1 MRFRFDHFI
10 KKLLREALY
19 RHGDVSTE
27 VEVAVDA
34 QRIDVLFY
42 PRARRRAGSLDL
54 GLLGR
59 MASTPCLFE
68 VFRVPPDAE
77 QRREAIRKLL
87 AWQHLTLLR
96 AREKRGEPG
105 SSPPPMPVLWILS
118 STRPG
123 HALDGLTLT
132 PVAGWPEGVYSTPQE
147 EVPVRLVVLSE
158 LPLSR
163 DTLALRLMGRG
174 VTAERAALEL
184 AELSASSWE
193 RRLLAPLMVNLQKKL
208 ANNPPDDLTEEER
221 ELLVNGLKLIE
232 AIEKKGQRQGRSE
245 GRRMGREEGELGVFT
260 HQFARKL
267 GAPLSDSQQQ
277 SIAQRMK
284 TLGADRLGEVVLDLD
299 AAALAAWLADPDAR

>member
-1 MRFRFDHFI
+1 M
-10 KKLLREALY
+10 
-19 RHGDVSTE
+19 
-27 VEVAVDA
+27 
-34 QRIDVLFY
+34 
-42 PRARRRAGSLDL
+42 
-54 GLLGR
+54 
-59 MASTPCLFE
+59 
-68 VFRVPPDAE
+68 
-77 QRREAIRKLL
+77 
-87 AWQHLTLLR
+87 
-96 AREKRGEPG
+96 
-105 SSPPPMPVLWILS
+105 LWILS
-118 STRPG
+118 STRPDR
-123 HALDGLTLT
+123 ALDGLALT

-184 AELSASSWE
+184 AELAAASWE

-208 ANNPPDDLTEEER
+208 ANNPPDDLTEEEK

-232 AIEKKGQRQGRSE
+232 AIEKKGWRQGRSE
-245 GRRMGREEGELGVFT
+245 GKLGVFT